1 MENDEQDEQQI
12 PIRAHQRNIVFT
24 DKNIWISEL
33 ASMALVG
40 ALLVPLLS
48 VSLIILRNEFTIH
61 SQNYDIAVMKAER
74 INTMHA
80 ISVIREKERLVRLLD
95 KAASQKITQEAKY
108 RLAELIH
115 QNSTQYGYSPELL
128 LAVIA
133 VESKF
138 NPQAMG
144 RYRGGSLSGAI
155 GIMQIKYE
163 TAAYIANTLGMGKIS
178 RQDLLDPE
186 INMVLGTAYLMT
198 LITQFKSFKHGIV
211 AYNLGPGKVRAALV
225 NKEPLPMR
233 YYEKVL
239 RQYYRIKESESEGE
253 DS

>member
-1 MENDEQDEQQI
+1 MDTNEQTEQQHTTR
-12 PIRAHQRNIVFT
+12 PRRQRSVVFT
-24 DKNIWISEL
+24 GKNIWVSEL
-33 ASMALVG
+33 ASTALVG
-40 ALLVPLLS
+40 ALLVALLS
-48 VSLIILRNEFTIH
+48 VSLVILKNEFTIQR
-61 SQNYDIAVMKAER
+61 QNYDIAAMKAER
-74 INTMHA
+74 VNIVHA
-80 ISVIREKERLVRLLD
+80 IAVMQEKERLVKLLNEV
-95 KAASQKITQEAKY
+95 AGQKITPEARY

-133 VESKF
+133 VESRF

-144 RYRGGSLSGAI
+144 RYRGGTLSGAI

-163 TAAYIANTLGMGKIS
+163 TASHIAKTLDMGKIT

-186 INMVLGTAYLMT
+186 INMVLGTAYLVT
-198 LITQFKSFKHGIV
+198 LITQFKNFKHGIL
-211 AYNLGPGKVRAALV
+211 AYNLGPSKVRLALA

-239 RQYYRIKESESEGE
+239 KQYYRIKEIENN
-253 DS
+253 